1 MCFYLTL
8 EFLIYLDLFSVFVAI
23 KNHPWWICHECV
35 QFQTEIWKISPCGSR
50 SPNNAELGH
59 FTLLFCSGRQGN
71 VPRIITH
78 VHSQCFCSLKL
89 LFGDALVA
97 VANRRVLR
105 KVSNVCCVTV
115 SGYKSGVTL
124 QNQTH
129 SLRTLYRRT
138 VNKTTWSNT
147 ELFYFSAEK

>member
-1 MCFYLTL
+1 MNLYFTCESRGTL
-8 EFLIYLDLFSVFVAI
+8 KSFTLFISVKAI
-23 KNHPWWICHECV
+23 TKLNLGHIDIS
-35 QFQTEIWKISPCGSR
+35 EIKTKKISRRCSR
-50 SPNNAELGH
+50 SLDNTELGH
-59 FTLLFCSGRQGN
+59 FTFLFSRGRQRN
-71 VPRIITH
+71 VQRIITH

-138 VNKTTWSNT
+138 VNKTT
-147 ELFYFSAEK
+147 